1 MRRWGDD
8 GITEPGTEQ
17 GREPPREFWERGG
30 AGDSRPSGVG
40 EAVAGRTT
48 GSVEKPDTGAV
59 AACATMRAA
68 GGGDSSRGMA
78 TMRGGGLQEFRVELQ
93 TLPWGPVAVQDGQQI
108 LSQVF
113 QTNCM
118 DPVFGLLLLTLVA
131 ASLASMLAAGI
142 VMMMM
147 LVMMMVTV
155 AVDGGWW
162 MVDSG
167 WWMVDGEWWVVNG
180 KSRWCWC

>member
-48 GSVEKPDTGAV
+48 GSVEKPDTGAA

-68 GGGDSSRGMA
+68 GGDSSRGMA

-93 TLPWGPVAVQDGQQI
+93 TLPWDPLLCRMDSRSSAK
-108 LSQVF
+108 SF
-113 QTNCM
+113 RQTAWIR
-118 DPVFGLLLLTLVA
+118 F
-131 ASLASMLAAGI
+131 LAYCS
-142 VMMMM
+142 
-147 LVMMMVTV
+147 
-155 AVDGGWW
+155 
-162 MVDSG
+162 
-167 WWMVDGEWWVVNG
+167 
-180 KSRWCWC
+180 